1 MQTRSLIL
9 ACTLA
14 AMLAPAS
21 RVHAQSADGQEMANR
36 IAAAL
41 KDSGQLTGYRV
52 GVQYEDGVVWL
63 HGTVSDK
70 EQLQAAVE
78 LTQQVAGVDHVIS
91 KLEVVPAEQ
100 SRLTRPESATRETE
114 PSLLLATMD
123 IAAQTPVQAP
133 QPAQVNQTGPAQALP
148 AARTAS
154 HQLASGRAAERPTLA
169 GRRSQRSAMPV
180 PMGQAQAAAVRQASY
195 AGTGGVQ
202 QAQCAPG
209 YGGGMGGYEGVPGGS
224 GYVPGA
230 TGGVAYENAQM
241 PGYAWPSYAAY
252 PNYAALTYPQQY
264 SPTAWP
270 YIGPFYPYPQVPLGW
285 RRVTLEW
292 DDGWWWLDFSHRKC
306 H

>member
-1 MQTRSLIL
+1 MQTRSLIM
-9 ACTLA
+9 ACALA
-14 AMLAPAS
+14 AMLAPAAQ
-21 RVHAQSADGQEMANR
+21 VHAQSADGQEMANR

-41 KDSGQLTGYRV
+41 KESGQLSGYRV
-52 GVQYEDGVVWL
+52 GVQFEDGVVWL
-63 HGTVSDK
+63 HGTVTDK
-70 EQLQAAVE
+70 QQLQTAIA
-78 LTQQVAGVDHVIS
+78 LTEQVAGVEHVIN
-91 KLEVVPAEQ
+91 KLEIAPAKPNALSQPGRE
-100 SRLTRPESATRETE
+100 ARETE
-114 PSLLLATMD
+114 PSLLLTTMD
-123 IAAQTPVQAP
+123 VATEV
-133 QPAQVNQTGPAQALP
+133 P
-148 AARTAS
+148 AAAPTQAVNSNRLT
-154 HQLASGRAAERPTLA
+154 GRAANRPTLG
-169 GRRSQRSAMPV
+169 GRQPQRSAMPV

-195 AGTGGVQ
+195 AGAGGVQ

-224 GYVPGA
+224 GYVPGS

-285 RRVTLEW
+285 RRVSLEW